1 LSIGTVLLASRQ
13 RARLCERLLPLLLAT
28 IGVCT
33 HVGAQSLPALP
44 FPVSNA
50 AVASGTIEGE
60 AWVFAVLGIDSTRR
74 WSGITRRAV
83 AWNASSGVWRNLPD
97 VPGPV
102 GRLAATAQVVR
113 GRLFVFGGYTVDS
126 SGREKSLATVDVYD
140 PRFNEWSRAADIP
153 VSIDDAVSVVYR
165 DSLVY
170 LISGWHDTSNVRL
183 VQMYDVWRDAWYMA
197 TPINWVGVFG
207 HTGAISGNTI
217 VYIDGAIPQD
227 SATKYRLEPQVWVGT
242 IDRKQP
248 HLITWRAGT
257 PHPGPPL
264 YRAAAAQCGSML
276 VFAGG
281 TDNPYNY
288 NGIGYN
294 GVPSVPSNRVLA
306 FDTRRGT
313 WQPLTALAQPTMDHR
328 ALAMVGDTGWLLGGM
343 QAGPSVTTATVS
355 VPLKE
360 CRR

>member
-1 LSIGTVLLASRQ
+1 MLLKSRQWARALRRLLSIAAVACLSAAAA
-13 RARLCERLLPLLLAT
+13 RAQAIP
-28 IGVCT
+28 
-33 HVGAQSLPALP
+33 PLP

-50 AVASGTIEGE
+50 AVASGIIDGDT
-60 AWVFAVLGIDSTRR
+60 WVFAVLGIDTTRR

-83 AWNASSGVWRNLPD
+83 AWTASTGTWRSLPD

-126 SGREKSLATVDVYD
+126 AGGEQSVATVNVYD
-140 PRFNEWSRAADIP
+140 PRFNEWTRAADIP
-153 VSIDDAVSVVYR
+153 VSVDDAVSVVYR

-183 VQMYDVWRDAWYMA
+183 VQLYDVWRDAWYMA
-197 TPINWVGVFG
+197 TPLNWVGVFG
-207 HTGAISGNTI
+207 HSGALTGNTI
-217 VYIDGAIPQD
+217 VYIDGAVPQD
-227 SATKYRLEPQVWVGT
+227 SAVKYRLEPQVWVGT

-248 HLITWRAGT
+248 HLIAWRAGP

-264 YRAAAAQCGSML
+264 YRAAAGSCGPL
-276 VFAGG
+276 VVLAGG

-294 GVPSVPSNRVLA
+294 GTPSLPSRQVLT
-306 FDTRRGT
+306 FDPRRGT
-313 WQPLTALAQPTMDHR
+313 WQPLPALTAPSMDHR
-328 ALAMVGDTGWLLGGM
+328 AMAVVGDTGWLLGGM
-343 QAGPSVTTATVS
+343 RAGPQVTDATVS

>member
-1 LSIGTVLLASRQ
+1 VLPTLRHQA
-13 RARLCERLLPLLLAT
+13 RAAQRLLPTVAA
-28 IGVCT
+28 VCLVSGT
-33 HVGAQSLPALP
+33 AAAQTLPALP

-50 AVASGTIEGE
+50 AVASGSIDGE
-60 AWVFAVLGIDSTRR
+60 AWVFAVLGMDTTRR

-83 AWNASSGVWRNLPD
+83 AWNASSGVWRSLPD

-126 SGREKSLATVDVYD
+126 SGREKTLATVDAYD
-140 PRFNEWSRAADIP
+140 PRFNEWTRAAEMP
-153 VSIDDAVSVVYR
+153 VAVDDAVSVVYR

-197 TPINWVGVFG
+197 TPINWLGVFG
-207 HTGAISGNTI
+207 HTGAITGNTI

-227 SATKYRLEPQVWVGT
+227 SATKYRIEPQVWVGT

-248 HLITWRAGT
+248 HLITWRAGM

-264 YRAAAAQCGSML
+264 YRAAAGRCGPL
-276 VFAGG
+276 VIFAGG
-281 TDNPYNY
+281 TDNAYNY

-294 GVPSVPSNRVLA
+294 GVPSAPSAQVLA

-313 WQPLTALAQPTMDHR
+313 WQPLPVLSLPSMDHR
-328 ALAMVGDTGWLLGGM
+328 AMAMVGDTGWLLGGM
-343 QAGPSVTTATVS
+343 QAGQRVS
-355 VPLKE
+355 DAAVSIPLKE